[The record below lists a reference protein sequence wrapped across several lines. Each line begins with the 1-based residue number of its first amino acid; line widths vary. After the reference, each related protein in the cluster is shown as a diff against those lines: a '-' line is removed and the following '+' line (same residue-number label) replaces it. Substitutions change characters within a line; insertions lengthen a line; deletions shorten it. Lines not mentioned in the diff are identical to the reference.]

1 MQSPVVV
8 LSHGSQKLAQDR
20 RMCCKNVSVHPEC
33 LTRNFEDYQPKKG
46 RGILCAFE
54 DRTTYITTWSLGLL
68 WTWQIE
74 SLATNSS
81 CMLQL
86 SLMKPSFFFLLC
98 KQVASL
104 VSNTF
109 TRAWQLFSQL
119 LKASA
124 RKYNSCTWAAQ
135 IVKPNNDDVNNKKT
149 AACEC
154 KHV

>member
-1 MQSPVVV
+1 MYV
-8 LSHGSQKLAQDR
+8 A
-20 RMCCKNVSVHPEC
+20 
-33 LTRNFEDYQPKKG
+33 T
-46 RGILCAFE
+46 
-54 DRTTYITTWSLGLL
+54 ITNETF
-68 WTWQIE
+68 I
-74 SLATNSS
+74 
-81 CMLQL
+81 
-86 SLMKPSFFFLLC
+86 FFLLC

-104 VSNTF
+104 VANTF